1 MKERQSTIT
10 TSPIPELLAALYADA
25 GASDPQA
32 HRQAQNL
39 RGEDFFHG
47 MRKAYMA
54 IGPEFGHLLYSLTRA
69 TRAKTV
75 VEFGTSFGVSTI
87 YLAAA
92 VRDNGGGT
100 VITTEFHADKAEQA
114 KKNLTD
120 AGLVDLVEFRVGD
133 ALETL
138 AEPPQEIDMVFLDGA
153 KELYLPVLRLLEPN
167 LRSGSILASDNT
179 DHADMADFLEHIR
192 TPANGYT
199 SAAICTNGH
208 QGRVHEVTVRN

>member
-1 MKERQSTIT
+1 MKSTIT
-10 TSPIPELLAALYADA
+10 TLAITRLLAALYADA
-25 GASDPQA
+25 EANDPLAHQQA
-32 HRQAQNL
+32 RSL
-39 RGEDFFHG
+39 DKKDFFQG

-69 TRAKTV
+69 TRARTV

-100 VITTEFHADKAEQA
+100 VITTEFQADKAEQA
-114 KKNLTD
+114 RKNLTG
-120 AGLVDLVEFRVGD
+120 AGLGDLVEFRVGD
-133 ALETL
+133 ALQTL
-138 AEPPQEIDMVFLDGA
+138 AEPPQEIDLVFLDGT
-153 KELYLPVLRLLEPN
+153 KELYLPVLRVLEPK
-167 LRSGSILASDNT
+167 LRSGAIIASDNT
-179 DHADMADFLEHIR
+179 DHEDMADFLEYIR

-208 QGRVHEVTVRN
+208 RGKAHEVTVRN

>member
-1 MKERQSTIT
+1 MKARQSTIT
-10 TSPIPELLAALYADA
+10 TSPVPELLAALYADA

-39 RGEDFFHG
+39 RGEDFFYG

-54 IGPEFGHLLYSLTRA
+54 IGPEFGHLLYSLVRA
-69 TRAKTV
+69 TRAETV

-92 VRDNGGGT
+92 LRDNGGGT
-100 VITTEFHADKAEQA
+100 VITTEFQADKAEQA
-114 KKNLTD
+114 RKNLTA

-133 ALETL
+133 ARQTL
-138 AEPPQEIDMVFLDGA
+138 SGPSREIDLVFLDGA

-167 LRSGSILASDNT
+167 LRSGSIIASDNA
-179 DHADMADFLEHIR
+179 DHEDMADFLAYIR

-208 QGRVHEVTVRN
+208 QGKVHEVTVRN

>member
-1 MKERQSTIT
+1 MKSTIT
-10 TSPIPELLAALYADA
+10 TSPVTGLLAALYADA
-25 GASDPQA
+25 EANDPQA
-32 HRQAQNL
+32 HQQARHL
-39 RGEDFFHG
+39 DKKDFFQG

-100 VITTEFHADKAEQA
+100 VITTEFQAGKAEQA
-114 KKNLTD
+114 GKNLAD
-120 AGLVDLVEFRVGD
+120 AGLGDLVEFRVGD
-133 ALETL
+133 ALQTL
-138 AEPPQEIDMVFLDGA
+138 AQPPREIDLVFLDGA
-153 KELYLPVLRLLEPN
+153 KELYLPVLRLLEPS
-167 LRSGSILASDNT
+167 LRSGAIIASDNT
-179 DHADMADFLEHIR
+179 DHEDMADFLAYIR

-208 QGRVHEVTVRN
+208 RGKAHEVTVRN